1 MTENPAMTVQ
11 KTEEAYYQL
20 LAGGARYALFTSL
33 VDMYLPAILGNA
45 EKTAEEI
52 ITALA
57 MAPHRGRKWLHALH
71 LAGFIDKLPRP
82 GGDDQVNGIDE
93 PPRYRLGELIRAMFG
108 DRGYGGWFFREF
120 LHYYRVAGAY
130 SLPSVLYGLRI
141 DQPVR
146 YPPVSSAD
154 NKLLHEWMRNAA
166 LATLA
171 VIRRYVDFD
180 RYERLLDVG
189 GGDGTMA
196 MQLYR
201 SCPRLIITVFNM
213 PQPAD
218 MVQELAAQN
227 GAWDRLGAIAGDFR
241 TDPLPGGNNA
251 VMFSRVLA
259 DWPPELCKR
268 LMEKAHQALCDDGH
282 LIICEP
288 LYDHNPDLCLVWE
301 HSYLPYD
308 DFGLQVYKPLKLYER
323 LLKETGFELVS
334 VHPPDENTIHCVIVA
349 RRVELPAMPETT
361 IAMPVPVEAAA
372 SPVTAPTETAS
383 AAPGTA
389 APASAASATKAKA
402 ATTKATTTKAAAAK
416 ATKASAA
423 KVTAPKTSAPKTSAT
438 KASATKASTTK
449 TSATRPR
456 SKGG

>member
-1 MTENPAMTVQ
+1 MTTKSPLTVQ

-33 VDMYLPAILGNA
+33 CDMYLPAILGNS
-45 EKTAEEI
+45 EKSAEEI
-52 ITALA
+52 IAALA
-57 MAPHRGRKWLHALH
+57 LSPHRGRKWLHALH
-71 LAGFIDKLPRP
+71 LAGFLEKLPREN
-82 GGDDQVNGIDE
+82 GEAQVNGIDE

-108 DRGYGGWFFREF
+108 DSGYGGYFFREF
-120 LHYYRVAGAY
+120 LHYYRVSGAY
-130 SLPSVLYGLRI
+130 LLPQVLYGLQI

-171 VIRRYVDFD
+171 VIQRYVNFD

-196 MQLYR
+196 LQLYR
-201 SCPRLIITVFNM
+201 SCPRLVITVFNM

-227 GAWDRLGAIAGDFR
+227 RAWDRLGAIAGDFR
-241 TDPLPGGNNA
+241 TDPLPGGNDA

-268 LMEKAHQALCDDGH
+268 LMQKAHQALSDGGH

-301 HSYLPYD
+301 HSYVPYD
-308 DFGLQVYKPLKLYER
+308 DFGLQTYKPLGLYER
-323 LLKETGFELVS
+323 LLQETGFELVS
-334 VHPPDENTIHCVIVA
+334 VHPPDEDTIHCVIVA
-349 RRVELPAMPETT
+349 RRVELPATT
-361 IAMPVPVEAAA
+361 EPDTTTSVPATAMAPAGDATQAPGGEAL
-372 SPVTAPTETAS
+372 AS
-383 AAPGTA
+383 APESEPAPVHA
-389 APASAASATKAKA
+389 AQCC
-402 ATTKATTTKAAAAK
+402 
-416 ATKASAA
+416 
-423 KVTAPKTSAPKTSAT
+423 
-438 KASATKASTTK
+438 
-449 TSATRPR
+449 
-456 SKGG
+456 